1 MFKISRKTIVISAMV
16 VLLLVTGLLNW
27 KYVIANKE
35 DGEQTS
41 IPGQADG
48 GEVETSNFFTT
59 YKSERLANREDE
71 ITYLESVINNTNTDQ
86 TTLNEAQ
93 QMKMEIVANME
104 LESTLEGLLVAK
116 GFEDAI
122 VTFGTTSVNIVVKDT
137 ELTQAKVAQILDVV
151 TTETQYTAGEVK
163 VIQAN

>member
-1 MFKISRKTIVISAMV
+1 MVNKPPFRGRPMEEKWKLQIS
-16 VLLLVTGLLNW
+16 L
-27 KYVIANKE
+27 
-35 DGEQTS
+35 Q
-41 IPGQADG
+41 
-48 GEVETSNFFTT
+48 

-104 LESTLEGLLVAK
+104 LETTLEGLLVAK

-163 VIQAN
+163 IIQAS

>member
-1 MFKISRKTIVISAMV
+1 MFKISRKAMVVAAMV

-27 KYVIANKE
+27 KYLAQNNENPSADKN
-35 DGEQTS
+35 EQ
-41 IPGQADG
+41 
-48 GEVETSNFFTT
+48 EVETSNFFTT
-59 YKSERLANREDE
+59 YKSERLSNREE
-71 ITYLESVINNTNTDQ
+71 ELTYLESVITNANTDAQ
-86 TTLNEAQ
+86 TINEAQ

-122 VTFGTTSVNIVVKDT
+122 VTFGTTSVNIVVKDA
-137 ELTQAKVAQILDVV
+137 ELTQTKVAQILDIV

-163 VIQAN
+163 VIQAE

>member
-1 MFKISRKTIVISAMV
+1 MFKISRKTIVISAMA

-27 KYVIANKE
+27 KFVAGNKANKDADNNKAGTE
-35 DGEQTS
+35 DVQT
-41 IPGQADG
+41 A
-48 GEVETSNFFTT
+48 NFFST
-59 YKSERLANREDE
+59 YKTERTSNREDE
-71 ITYLESVINNTNTDQ
+71 IVYLESVISNTNTDQ

-122 VTFGTTSVNIVVKDT
+122 VTLGTTSVNVVVKDA
-137 ELTQAKVAQILDVV
+137 ELTQAKVAQILDII
-151 TTETQYTAGEVK
+151 TSETQYKAGEVK
-163 VIQAN
+163 VIQAQ

>member
-27 KYVIANKE
+27 KYVISNK
-35 DGEQTS
+35 DNSDQTS
-41 IPGQADG
+41 VSGQADG
-48 GEVETSNFFTT
+48 EEVETSNFFTT

-71 ITYLESVINNTNTDQ
+71 ITYLESVINNSNTDQ

-104 LESTLEGLLVAK
+104 LESTIEGLLVAK